1 MNKFRTERL
10 TRYGVQNIFMGGKKE
25 EDLTG
30 DRVLMVL
37 ALMVALVTL
46 VGSLENPIMF
56 VLV

>member
-10 TRYGVQNIFMGGKKE
+10 TRYGVQNIFMGGKK